1 MFLNAVIIT
10 KNRIIR
16 NDSEDILLFFYIFNE
31 SNFFTDF
38 PFNCILLRKGWRT
51 NVKRIL
57 GSIRRADEKFRMI
70 EDGDKICIGVS
81 GGKDSLL
88 MMQAMKLYQ
97 RFSYTKFDVIAVM
110 LDLGLKYQNTA
121 PLREYAERI
130 GIPFEVIPTE
140 IGKVVFEYR
149 AERSPCALCAKL
161 RRGALNNAAKQR
173 GCNKVALGHNREDVL
188 ETFLMSMLYEGRM
201 NTFAPITYLSRSDIT
216 VIRPM
221 IYVPEKYCLSVAKQ
235 LELPVLP
242 ANCDIAGSTKR
253 EEAKE
258 LIKYLCTIVPDA
270 DVKMMHAITNTDK
283 YGLWDR
289 MRLKQSRGES
299 AEPEED

>member
-1 MFLNAVIIT
+1 
-10 KNRIIR
+10 
-16 NDSEDILLFFYIFNE
+16 
-31 SNFFTDF
+31 
-38 PFNCILLRKGWRT
+38 
-51 NVKRIL
+51 
-57 GSIRRADEKFRMI
+57 
-70 EDGDKICIGVS
+70 
-81 GGKDSLL
+81 
-88 MMQAMKLYQ
+88 
-97 RFSYTKFDVIAVM
+97 
-110 LDLGLKYQNTA
+110 
-121 PLREYAERI
+121 
-130 GIPFEVIPTE
+130 
-140 IGKVVFEYR
+140 VFEYR

-242 ANCDIAGSTKR
+242 PNCEIAGQTKR
-253 EEAKE
+253 EEAKN

-270 DVKMMHAITNTDK
+270 DVKMMHAITNTEK

-289 MRLKQSRGES
+289 MRLKQSRGETI
-299 AEPEED
+299 EPEED